1 MHVAAAT
8 PKPNAVAR
16 LPHFLKG
23 CAWSPDGLCVLT
35 ATDADN
41 LVLFNTP
48 AGLARGAHATEQDTD
63 ETAAGSSAAGGP
75 ATDGK
80 EDGAGPAVPHEELT
94 PALVMQEGEMIYDYC
109 W

>member
-8 PKPNAVAR
+8 PKPKPNAVAR

-48 AGLARGAHATEQDTD
+48 AGLTRGAHATEQDTD
-63 ETAAGSSAAGGP
+63 ETAAGGS